1 MPNRLLFTVAA
12 ICVALL
18 TYVSPATAQQEL
30 AGVYRGI
37 DDATGMRLEIVAS
50 EEGYE
55 GVWVD
60 GSGERVLFAADAL
73 PTGAETDV
81 ETANGKTF
89 ILLTASSLGVRMSAI
104 PYDASDNLVINR
116 AASLSFLREGVP
128 LPPTPRRYVAPPQS
142 PGGTI
147 DPAAFVDSYAFWPSA
162 SVGYGYEMVRGR
174 YRTLIRLHAVVQTDI
189 LWKMC
194 QAQTAPAAMAD
205 ALRGQG
211 VTCQDVLASVGRMLQ
226 SGDAFTRFKADTET
240 QKAQLVEAIR
250 CSIDYRRNDPECK
263 AAGARVA
270 ASAVSMET
278 VRGVLAR
285 Y

>member
-1 MPNRLLFTVAA
+1 M
-12 ICVALL
+12 
-18 TYVSPATAQQEL
+18 
-30 AGVYRGI
+30 
-37 DDATGMRLEIVAS
+37 
-50 EEGYE
+50 
-55 GVWVD
+55 
-60 GSGERVLFAADAL
+60 L
-73 PTGAETDV
+73 PTGAEADV
-81 ETANGKTF
+81 ETERGRTF
-89 ILLTASSLGVRMSAI
+89 LLFSSTALGVRMSAI
-104 PYDASDNLVINR
+104 PYDAEDNLVIDR
-116 AASLSFLREGVP
+116 AASLSFLRDGVP
-128 LPPTPRRYVAPPQS
+128 LPPTPSRYVAPPQS

-162 SVGYGYEMVRGR
+162 NVGYGYEMVRGR
-174 YRTLIRLHAVVQTDI
+174 YRTLIRLHAVVQSDI

-211 VTCQDVLASVGRMLQ
+211 VTCQDVLASVGAMLRD
-226 SGDAFTRFKADTET
+226 GGAFTRFKADSEA

-263 AAGARVA
+263 ASGARVA
-270 ASAVSMET
+270 AAAVSMET